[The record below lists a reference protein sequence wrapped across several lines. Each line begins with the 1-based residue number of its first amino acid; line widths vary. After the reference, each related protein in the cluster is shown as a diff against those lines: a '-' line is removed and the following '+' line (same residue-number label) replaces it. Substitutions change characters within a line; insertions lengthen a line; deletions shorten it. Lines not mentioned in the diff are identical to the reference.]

1 MSDSLLQQ
9 ALQQASREAL
19 AIAGQ
24 AGNAGPADHVVF
36 DGRHPRL
43 LDHRGY
49 ALQITAGHVDVFAV
63 RLVDGS
69 TEGAR
74 HHLFRLESGEIVL
87 DLQAGFDG
95 ADMQVQVLAVG
106 SPGAEALL
114 VPRTDVH
121 SADLVTAWI
130 RRLARL
136 IAGESPSW
144 DMLEV
149 AGDGA
154 AMIPPGERRRGPARS
169 IVWVSVESGTARP
182 MGFDPVL
189 EAGSPPLPLTSGMWI
204 EAGHAGCCAQGRE
217 DVPDANLLWQAV
229 DRFHLTVAGCVREY
243 LAHDVDRETRRLA
256 LRSELATVQTL
267 ESFDRLADVVVQRS
281 RHVEAAADLADPLST
296 ACRIVAEAIQAPF
309 IATTRPAQ
317 AQGGFSGVAEI
328 ARAARLRV
336 RRTLLRGEW
345 WKLDGGPLVA
355 WHGEERNPVALI
367 RRGNRRYVMF
377 DAKTG
382 TQRPVDRA
390 TAMELAPEAASFYP
404 SLPARPLRFRDLLKF
419 SFQQAT
425 GSFGRIAFAI
435 IAIGLLSLVGPLIT
449 NVLINSV
456 IPRSE
461 LDQLAFCAL
470 ALAVTAIAVASVQTM
485 EGLAMLR
492 VEGLMDWKLQAA
504 VIDRMLRLPTSLF
517 REYTVGDFVDRSMG
531 IDAARRVFTGRALRS
546 LMAGVFAW
554 FSIGL
559 MLYYDLKLGLIA
571 LLLTLVRA
579 LLIVVTSV
587 VRLYYESRYF
597 TQQGKIGGFVLQLI
611 AGIGKLRV
619 ADATARA
626 LAVWS
631 KQFAAQKR
639 NFISSQKASNALGVF
654 ETAYPLIATLIIFAA
669 ATYLKSKLLQD
680 IGGFL
685 AFFSAFGQSMASIGA
700 WASGISESL
709 IAIPRIT
716 RLRPLISGAAELS
729 DERKSPGELS
739 GTIELSRVTF
749 RYTSSG
755 PPVLEN
761 VSFRIAQG
769 EYVAIVGPS
778 GSGKSSLFRLL
789 LGFEKPD
796 SGTVFLDGKAIDTLD
811 ISAVRRQLGV
821 VLQNGKLTTGSIYDN
836 ICGGVQLPLDQAW
849 EAARLAGLEDEIKAM
864 PMGMN
869 TVVAEGVST
878 LSGGQRQRVMIARA
892 VARRPRILLFDEATS
907 ALDNQSQSIVSHS
920 LGNLNVTR
928 IVIAHRLSTV
938 RQADRIIVLVDGKI
952 VQTGSFTELSSTPGT
967 FASFAQRQLL

>member
-1 MSDSLLQQ
+1 MTESLFQQ
-9 ALQQASREAL
+9 AQAMARQEGSTRL
-19 AIAGQ
+19 TG
-24 AGNAGPADHVVF
+24 HVAF
-36 DGRHPRL
+36 DGRHPKL
-43 LDHRGY
+43 LDHRGH
-49 ALQITAGHVDVFAV
+49 ALQVTAGHVDVFAV
-63 RLVDGS
+63 SLVEGDVA
-69 TEGAR
+69 GAR
-74 HHLFRLESGEIVL
+74 HHLFRVERDDIVL
-87 DLQAGFDG
+87 DLQEGFNG
-95 ADMQVQVLAVG
+95 PGPQIQILAVG

-114 VPRTDVH
+114 MPR
-121 SADLVTAWI
+121 ADIQSFDPVATWI

-136 IAGESPSW
+136 ITGANPSW

-149 AGDGA
+149 ANGGA
-154 AMIPPGERRRGPARS
+154 ATVPPGERRRGPARS
-169 IVWVSVESGTARP
+169 IVWVSLEFGTAKP
-182 MGFDPVL
+182 MGLDPMIA
-189 EAGSPPLPLTSGMWI
+189 AGGPPLPLTSGMWI
-204 EAGHAGCCAQGRE
+204 EAGQSGCGAVGSE
-217 DVPDANLLWQAV
+217 DVPDWDVLWRVIDQ
-229 DRFHLTVAGCVREY
+229 FHLSVASCVRGY
-243 LAHDVDRETRRLA
+243 IVRDADREARRLVV
-256 LRSELATVQTL
+256 RGELITAQTM
-267 ESFDRLADVVVQRS
+267 ESFDLLADVVVQRAG
-281 RHVEAAADLADPLST
+281 RAGMAVDLTNPLLA
-296 ACRIVAEAIQAPF
+296 ACRMVAEAVHSPYVAPPQ
-309 IATTRPAQ
+309 PALVQ
-317 AQGGFSGVAEI
+317 HGFAGVVEI
-328 ARAARLRV
+328 ARSARLRV

-345 WKLDGGPLVA
+345 WNEDGGPLVG
-355 WHGEERNPVALI
+355 WHGEAQNPVALL
-367 RRGNRRYVMF
+367 RRGSHRYVMF
-377 DAKTG
+377 DTKTG
-382 TQRPVDRA
+382 TQQPVDRSL
-390 TAMELAPEAASFYP
+390 AMELAPEAASFYP
-404 SLPARPLRFRDLLKF
+404 TLPARPLRFRDLLTF
-419 SFQQAT
+419 SFQHAT
-425 GSFGRIAFAI
+425 GNFLRIAFGVL
-435 IAIGLLSLVGPLIT
+435 AIGLLSLVTPLIT

-485 EGLAMLR
+485 QGLAMLR
-492 VEGLMDWKLQAA
+492 VEGTMDWKLQAA

-546 LMAGVFAW
+546 MIAGFFAW
-554 FSIGL
+554 FSIAL
-559 MLYYDLKLGLIA
+559 MLYYDVKLGLIA

-579 LLIVVTSV
+579 FLIVAVSAI
-587 VRLYYESRYF
+587 RLYHENKYF
-597 TQQGKIGGFVLQLI
+597 SLQGKISGFVLQLI
-611 AGIGKLRV
+611 TGIGKLRV

-631 KQFAAQKR
+631 RQFSTQKR
-639 NFISSQKASNALGVF
+639 SFLASQRVSNALGVF

-669 ATYLKSKLLQD
+669 ATFLKSKLLQD

-685 AFFSAFGQSMASIGA
+685 AFFAAFGQSMASIGA
-700 WASGISESL
+700 LASGISESL
-709 IAIPRIT
+709 IAIPHIT

-739 GTIELSRVTF
+739 GLVELSRVTF
-749 RYTSSG
+749 RYASSG

-789 LGFEKPD
+789 LGFEKPE

-821 VLQNGKLTTGSIYDN
+821 VLQNGKLATGSIYDN
-836 ICGGVQLPLDQAW
+836 ICGGVQLPLEQAW
-849 EAARLAGLEDEIKAM
+849 EAARLAGIDDDIKAM

-869 TVVAEGVST
+869 TVVAEGVNT

-907 ALDNQSQSIVSHS
+907 ALDNRSQAIVSNS

-938 RQADRIIVLVDGKI
+938 RQADRIIVLVDGKV
-952 VQTGSFTELSSTPGT
+952 VQTGSYAELGNTPGT